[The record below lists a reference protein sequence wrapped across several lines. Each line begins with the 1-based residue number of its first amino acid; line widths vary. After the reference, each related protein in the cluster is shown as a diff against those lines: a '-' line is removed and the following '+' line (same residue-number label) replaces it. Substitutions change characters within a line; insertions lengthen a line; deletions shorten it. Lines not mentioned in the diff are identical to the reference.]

1 MASVLPRGC
10 PALNLVPV
18 CASFLL
24 QIIEAELRAT
34 KHWELTA
41 EGQEIDREGSHEA
54 RVFHSVPPEGLAQ
67 SELMVGS
74 REGVVGPREV
84 MG

>member
-1 MASVLPRGC
+1 MPSSEPC
-10 PALNLVPV
+10 P
-18 CASFLL
+18 FLL
-24 QIIEAELRAT
+24 QIIEAELRST

-74 REGVVGPREV
+74 REGVGGPREV